1 MSDELTRTKLSE
13 RMHPI
18 AIGDENQLKIE
29 IASIDDA
36 DGSIDLV
43 FTSGSRGGYMYLSVT
58 LDTSGLTQL
67 IDQLKLAKLYIAA
80 E

>member
-1 MSDELTRTKLSE
+1 MSDELTRAKLSE